1 MQSATE
7 DLSPVLPDY
16 FPSLTRE
23 CQKAGLVFFHCFSEQ
38 SKHKGT
44 EDAQAGVRG
53 LVLCQEPLQAYAQCM
68 ERSLKQPQKPFVPM
82 H

>member
-44 EDAQAGVRG
+44 EVPLICATISMIECLLAILDAAS
-53 LVLCQEPLQAYAQCM
+53 P
-68 ERSLKQPQKPFVPM
+68 VPDSFLFTG
-82 H
+82 HPS

>member
-1 MQSATE
+1 M
-7 DLSPVLPDY
+7 LPDY

-44 EDAQAGVRG
+44 EVPQPLIGNYFDDGLMECLAGCSPAV
-53 LVLCQEPLQAYAQCM
+53 PD
-68 ERSLKQPQKPFVPM
+68 PFLFTGHPS
-82 H
+82 